1 MFVLMTSDADIAAQR
16 LLGELAELS
25 LATARDLSA
34 AIHQTED
41 TTELVALADAYAKI
55 SRCVRMSVALAMRL
69 RRGER
74 LSPTVRDP
82 DLERED
88 FERDESDFIEE
99 RPERPEGLERENL
112 YDRLPSGDLPTQIA
126 TVARALSRAARVLPA
141 DRDYR
146 ARCDTLVAEARR
158 LVPSGLAGLPP
169 DEVWRPGEA
178 SRASGVALA
187 PNRSRGPPRDL
198 N

>member
-1 MFVLMTSDADIAAQR
+1 MTSDADIAAQR

-55 SRCVRMSVALAMRL
+55 GRCLRMSVALAMRL

-74 LSPTVRDP
+74 AAPAVRDH
-82 DLERED
+82 DAEREEI
-88 FERDESDFIEE
+88 ERDESEFVEE
-99 RPERPEGLERENL
+99 RPERLERERL

-126 TVARALSRAARVLPA
+126 TLARSLSRAARVLPA
-141 DRDYR
+141 AGAYR
-146 ARCDTLVAEARR
+146 ARCEVLVADARH
-158 LVPSGLAGLPP
+158 LAHSALERPPP
-169 DEVWRPGEA
+169 DAPSPPDSSSSAV
-178 SRASGVALA
+178 GVAVA
-187 PNRSRGPPRDL
+187 SNRTRGPPH
-198 N
+198 